1 MVLPSLHRPCQGEGL
16 TLKSQLGGPQGLAEA
31 IGMVSDQRSE
41 RGQPQHPAPTSYK
54 QSSIYIEYDESCG
67 LPERAQDHHDP
78 LNKVPVHLRA
88 AWQTG
93 NVMVRV
99 TDDVTQWSTQP
110 SGDPWCTWPL
120 TSAVP
125 THCPSPSCQGYPA
138 PPVAGPLPQ
147 SSPKMCPTSQAS
159 LQMSQYQMPTR
170 CPQASSPTP
179 RPPASQKPSCP
190 ALDNQRLRVSE
201 SRPTP
206 WRHALTLSPS
216 SCLILPFTVTSA
228 TQLELIMFAG
238 HEGEPSV
245 SLFLFHVEVYSFQH
259 R

>member
-1 MVLPSLHRPCQGEGL
+1 
-16 TLKSQLGGPQGLAEA
+16 
-31 IGMVSDQRSE
+31 MVSDQRSE

-147 SSPKMCPTSQAS
+147 SSPKNVPHQPGLPPDVPVPDAHPVPPGIFPYPQTPS
-159 LQMSQYQMPTR
+159 LPE
-170 CPQASSPTP
+170 AFLP
-179 RPPASQKPSCP
+179 RPRQPEAQ
-190 ALDNQRLRVSE
+190 
-201 SRPTP
+201 
-206 WRHALTLSPS
+206 
-216 SCLILPFTVTSA
+216 
-228 TQLELIMFAG
+228 
-238 HEGEPSV
+238 
-245 SLFLFHVEVYSFQH
+245 SL
-259 R
+259 